1 MCVGLPLFQVNLGDV
16 VPLSVCKTVS
26 HSVVC
31 CLVKNKTES
40 VVTLSGSG
48 FGDVDV
54 VCVMNTSISSK
65 LGCVLSM

>member
-1 MCVGLPLFQVNLGDV
+1 MRV

-40 VVTLSGSG
+40 VVTISGSG

-54 VCVMNTSISSK
+54 VCVMKTSISS
-65 LGCVLSM
+65 